1 MDIEKTLDT
10 PENELLAY
18 QLEEMRKKSNK
29 QDVVIAF
36 LMIIVAL
43 GFCFFKADR
52 NFIALIIAIVS
63 LGVMVPFIKQTS
75 ELKREFKKL
84 YKNTFLVGMLEE
96 YFTDVDCQWKTGF
109 DRDFVEEL
117 GIIEKGNRFHC
128 EDYIKATYK
137 GVHFEQS
144 DVQIVRES
152 SSGKNKKEITYF
164 SGRMF
169 EFNFPKTD
177 YKSLMV
183 FSKKFPHMGAGT
195 EPHYED
201 VQLESQS
208 FNKKFLVRAANPHDA
223 FYVLTPQ
230 VMECLE
236 KILDKFDN
244 VAVHYIEGKL
254 YVAINMGI
262 QSFDA
267 DMSRKVIYEKE
278 IEKIRCD
285 IEVICDIINALKLSE

>member
-10 PENELLAY
+10 PDNELLAH
-18 QLEEMRKKSNK
+18 QLEEMRKKANK
-29 QDVVIAF
+29 LDF
-36 LMIIVAL
+36 LMVLLMIVSVL
-43 GFCFFKADR
+43 GYCFFKALQ
-52 NFIALIIAIVS
+52 NPIALIIGIVTFGAMIPIIVKSSS
-63 LGVMVPFIKQTS
+63 LKS
-75 ELKREFKKL
+75 EFKTL
-84 YKNTFLVGMLEE
+84 YKDNFLIGMLES

-109 DRDFVEEL
+109 AEDFVEEL
-117 GIIEKGNRFHC
+117 GIIEKGNSFHC
-128 EDYIKATYK
+128 EDYIKAVYN

-144 DVQIVRES
+144 DVKIKRETG
-152 SSGKNKKEITYF
+152 SGKNRRVVIHF

-267 DMSRKVIYEKE
+267 DMSRKVIYERE

-285 IEVICDIINALKLSE
+285 IEVICDIINALNLSE